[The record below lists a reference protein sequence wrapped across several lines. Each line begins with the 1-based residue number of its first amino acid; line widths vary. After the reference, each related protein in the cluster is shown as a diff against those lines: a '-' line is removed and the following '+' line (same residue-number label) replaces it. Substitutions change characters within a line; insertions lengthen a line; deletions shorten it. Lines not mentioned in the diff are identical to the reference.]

1 MDEPEPPEPVLS
13 EREPGRRSVTIAL
26 AGYAVIVG
34 ALLAWQAVG
43 LVRPGDDW
51 PTLSELLRK
60 VTRTAPGRWILFACW
75 LWVGWHLFVRGWR
88 FLLRT

>member
-1 MDEPEPPEPVLS
+1 MGPARPPDDGA
-13 EREPGRRSVTIAL
+13 RGGRPAMIAL
-26 AGYAVIVG
+26 VGYAVIVG
-34 ALLAWQAVG
+34 VLLAWQAVG

-51 PTLSELLRK
+51 PSLSELLRK
-60 VTRTAPGRWILFACW
+60 VTRTAPGRWLLFATW

>member
-1 MDEPEPPEPVLS
+1 MDPARPPDDDPTG
-13 EREPGRRSVTIAL
+13 GRPAMIAL
-26 AGYAVIVG
+26 VGYAVIVG

-51 PTLSELLRK
+51 PSLSELLRK
-60 VTRTAPGRWILFACW
+60 VTRTAPGRWLLFATW
-75 LWVGWHLFVRGWR
+75 LWVGWHVFVRGWR

>member
-1 MDEPEPPEPVLS
+1 MDPARVPDADAA
-13 EREPGRRSVTIAL
+13 GRCSTMIAL
-26 AGYAVIVG
+26 VGYAVIVG

-60 VTRTAPGRWILFACW
+60 VTRTAPGRYLLFASW

>member
-1 MDEPEPPEPVLS
+1 MDPGRTTS
-13 EREPGRRSVTIAL
+13 ERDPGRRPAMIAL
-26 AGYAVIVG
+26 VGYAVIVG

-43 LVRPGDDW
+43 LIRPGDDW

>member
-1 MDEPEPPEPVLS
+1 MEGRPERQS
-13 EREPGRRSVTIAL
+13 TDPGRPVTVAL
-26 AGYAVIVG
+26 VGYAVLFG

-43 LVRPGDDW
+43 LLRPGDDW

-60 VTRTAPGRWILFACW
+60 VTRNTAGRWILFASW

>member
-1 MDEPEPPEPVLS
+1 MERRTDADSTEPERPLTV
-13 EREPGRRSVTIAL
+13 AL
-26 AGYAVIVG
+26 VGYAVLFA
-34 ALLAWQAVG
+34 ALLAWQAIG

-60 VTRTAPGRWILFACW
+60 VTRNTAGRWILFASW

>member
-1 MDEPEPPEPVLS
+1 M
-13 EREPGRRSVTIAL
+13 ERRPGSDSTPRSRRVTVAIV
-26 AGYAVIVG
+26 GYAVIVG

-43 LVRPGDDW
+43 LLNQGDDW

-60 VTRTAPGRWILFACW
+60 VTRTAAGRYLLFASW

>member
-1 MDEPEPPEPVLS
+1 VVPQRPAPDDPES
-13 EREPGRRSVTIAL
+13 GGRPAMIAL
-26 AGYAVIVG
+26 VGYAVLVG
-34 ALLAWQAVG
+34 ALLAWQGVG

-51 PTLSELLRK
+51 PSLSELFRK
-60 VTRTAPGRWILFACW
+60 VTRTAPGRWLLFAAW